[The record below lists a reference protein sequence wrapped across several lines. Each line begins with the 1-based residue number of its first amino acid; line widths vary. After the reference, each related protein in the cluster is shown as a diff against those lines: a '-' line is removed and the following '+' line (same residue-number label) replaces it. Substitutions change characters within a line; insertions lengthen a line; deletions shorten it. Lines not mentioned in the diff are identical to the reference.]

1 MVTILG
7 LGALCLLLASP
18 AGISS
23 LIVTVTSA
31 VQSWPPDGQ
40 LTVSPVSTLTVEPDC
55 LAVGLP
61 SALSEGLSSSSL
73 SSSSPPPLLELEDL
87 LELELEELEV
97 KVGGEF
103 TGGMKPPPSGSSFL
117 SSSTNSPPLAAPN
130 RSLLSAMP
138 FVPAPPLAPDAGP
151 G

>member
-1 MVTILG
+1 MVTVLS

-23 LIVTVTSA
+23 LIVTSA
-31 VQSWPPDGQ
+31 LQSEPPGGQ

-55 LAVGLP
+55 FVEGLP
-61 SALSEGLSSSSL
+61 SSLSAGLSSSL
-73 SSSSPPPLLELEDL
+73 SSSSPPPLPKLEDL
-87 LELELEELEV
+87 LEFEEPGVEV
-97 KVGGEF
+97 RDGFPGG
-103 TGGMKPPPSGSSFL
+103 TNTVPSGSSFR
-117 SSSTNSPPLAAPN
+117 SSSMNSPPPAEPN

-138 FVPAPPLAPDAGP
+138 LLPAPPFAPDAGP